1 MPHTLICMVHA
12 LCTTAIPLYVW
23 YPEPKM
29 TLPGMHIWHV
39 HPSML
44 ILFGVTTESIPNI
57 GDDMGLQHVISR
69 GHKWLL
75 LIWGDTHIISE
86 RCGNYDPV
94 LVMLWWSPS
103 CLTLMTN
110 HVATLIWGYT
120 NILSGCHKIGNDM
133 GYITWYQSHLIW
145 SLGFGVNN
153 PYVLG
158 TSTIPVWGEMPYI
171 MHTPY
176 WWPHIIEKKN
186 TWTFCSYASGFCQQ
200 QPWLLWIDKINTMM
214 LNDCSMLAFELR
226 TN

>member
-1 MPHTLICMVHA
+1 MYVHMSCTP
-12 LCTTAIPLYVW
+12 CTTAIPLYVW

-145 SLGFGVNN
+145 SLWYRGWITWVKHHILFTPHTSDLISVRAPYCHPISVLIWEKWGLYGVDSFGVL
-153 PYVLG
+153 PVK
-158 TSTIPVWGEMPYI
+158 TILALYDHFGPSI
-171 MHTPY
+171 C
-176 WWPHIIEKKN
+176 II
-186 TWTFCSYASGFCQQ
+186 C
-200 QPWLLWIDKINTMM
+200 M
-214 LNDCSMLAFELR
+214 
-226 TN
+226 